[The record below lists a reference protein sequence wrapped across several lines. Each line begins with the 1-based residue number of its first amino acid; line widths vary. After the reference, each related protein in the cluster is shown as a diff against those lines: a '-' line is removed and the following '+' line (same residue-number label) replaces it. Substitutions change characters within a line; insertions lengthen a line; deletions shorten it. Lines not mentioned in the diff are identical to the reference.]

1 MTTLDHL
8 IKVCKAIPGFC
19 ERSRSLSDL
28 AGKAIVEGVILSG
41 QTVPVAGQRY
51 ISYPG
56 TSPMSSSNRIGS
68 TTPGIFD
75 RQTWTLPSLQEPTVQ
90 CTDARPTPVR
100 FPMGL
105 TQRQDITTQT
115 SPTTGLRRIDYFDT
129 AAVSSKGQVGS
140 AIADRQTLNS
150 LPSIQE
156 INEQPAAGVHPPASF
171 QMHDPAELGQRFED
185 VSNFEPQWQLN
196 GGLTRRQET
205 GAQTLSFTPSSNAN
219 NSTHATL
226 TESDEAPL
234 HRRAAD
240 HPEIPAQTCFTTIQG
255 YDNGSAG
262 GPSWNGSSY
271 DTQGECFNPE
281 FWPTLFPLY
290 S

>member
-28 AGKAIVEGVILSG
+28 AGKAIVEGIILSG

-56 TSPMSSSNRIGS
+56 TSPMSSNNRIGS

-75 RQTWTLPSLQEPTVQ
+75 RQTWTLPPLQELTVQ

-105 TQRQDITTQT
+105 TQRQDTTTQT
-115 SPTTGLRRIDYFDT
+115 PPATGLRYIDYPGT
-129 AAVSSKGQVGS
+129 AAVSSNGQVGS

-150 LPSIQE
+150 LPSIHE
-156 INEQPAAGVHPPASF
+156 INEQPTRPNTMPSFRSCNVHGEAEINPGPNTDSTWPATELETLPTLNIGDWGTLCGEVELSAMPDMDHLWPFEERRAVSMSNDDWSTLCGEVEISTMQNEPVAWPGSLGVEGFAALTSDGNRP
-171 QMHDPAELGQRFED
+171 
-185 VSNFEPQWQLN
+185 N
-196 GGLTRRQET
+196 GGEVTSGR
-205 GAQTLSFTPSSNAN
+205 SVS
-219 NSTHATL
+219 
-226 TESDEAPL
+226 
-234 HRRAAD
+234 
-240 HPEIPAQTCFTTIQG
+240 
-255 YDNGSAG
+255 
-262 GPSWNGSSY
+262 
-271 DTQGECFNPE
+271 
-281 FWPTLFPLY
+281 
-290 S
+290 